1 MIITINEELGV
12 VVAESKTKHGL
23 SVCCPEDTFDLT
35 LGVYLATQR
44 MVPKDV
50 GAWGLGSTVLTG
62 SRAFF
67 IRQREIHSRYVSG
80 TKLTSTGS
88 HLKNHLRERAAT
100 PPVEPS
106 APAEPSSQSRVTLTS
121 GEYLRLLA
129 LEKRVSASRGT
140 EPIDTRHPRDK

>member
-23 SVCCPEDTFDLT
+23 SVCCPEDSFDLRF
-35 LGVYLATQR
+35 GIELAKRR

-50 GAWGLGSTVLTG
+50 GQWLGNSVHADK
-62 SRAFF
+62 AFF
-67 IRQREIHSRYVSG
+67 IRQREIHRRYQEG
-80 TKLTSTGS
+80 TTLA
-88 HLKNHLRERAAT
+88 KNHLRERAAT
-100 PPVEPS
+100 LFVEPS
-106 APAEPSSQSRVTLTS
+106 EPAEPSSQSHVTLTS

-140 EPIDTRHPRDK
+140 EPIDTRRPRDK

>member
-12 VVAESKTKHGL
+12 VVAESKTHHGL
-23 SVCCPEDTFDLT
+23 SVCCPEDKFSLSY
-35 LGVYLATQR
+35 GIALARLR

-50 GAWGLGSTVLTG
+50 GTRDLVHYSSLGHMG
-62 SRAFF
+62 REFF
-67 IRQREIHSRYVSG
+67 IRQVEIHRRYLAG
-80 TKLTSTGS
+80 TFYI
-88 HLKNHLRERAAT
+88 KNRLRERAAT

-106 APAEPSSQSRVTLTS
+106 APAEPSSQSHVTLTS

-140 EPIDTRHPRDK
+140 EPIDTRRPRDK

>member
-67 IRQREIHSRYVSG
+67 IRQREIHRRYQEG
-80 TKLTSTGS
+80 TTLA
-88 HLKNHLRERAAT
+88 KNRLRERAAT

-106 APAEPSSQSRVTLTS
+106 APAEPSSQSHVTLTS

-140 EPIDTRHPRDK
+140 EPIDTRRPRDK